1 MEEALP
7 IPTLTAAALEAM
19 DTVRRYICS
28 FNVDKNVINQ
38 LSKMDTNYFIDQ
50 IRLPGAV
57 ARCERCAILGTLCD
71 VSSLHESGLS
81 LIFGLLIF
89 QAISL
94 MRRKFVVA
102 LSGADLRSAVDDGE
116 RQLEH
121 RPDRCLTVFATAG
134 RSL

>member
-38 LSKMDTNYFIDQ
+38 LSKMDT

-89 QAISL
+89 V
-94 MRRKFVVA
+94 R
-102 LSGADLRSAVDDGE
+102 
-116 RQLEH
+116 
-121 RPDRCLTVFATAG
+121 FASPG
-134 RSL
+134 SS